1 LNVASGGEWAA
12 SSSPS
17 RTVHVAVPK
26 GLTHRAIV
34 VVLAVL
40 LGFLT
45 LAPLA
50 TVLVGSFRPDGLPF
64 SPGWTLNNYI
74 EVWGA
79 GYTWQLLGNTLLFA
93 CCSSALAIAIALS
106 LSWLVE
112 RTDLPGRSLFHA
124 AILMPMATP
133 PLLLAIG
140 WVLVLSPQIGL
151 VSLAVKPWIGPIDRW
166 LNLYSLGGAIFVQ
179 GLAYVPT
186 CVLILSPAIRAMDPA
201 YEEAAFVARANRAQ
215 VWVKIVLPLLTPTLI
230 SLSTILILVGILAF
244 DVPAVIGIPGNV
256 KLMSIEVYRLM
267 TPPSGLPDY
276 GASSA
281 LNGAVFFLIAPGV
294 LIYRLATRSTSRFA
308 TITGK
313 AYRPN
318 RAPLGRWRWFAVGFV
333 VVYVVAAVVL
343 PLLALVW
350 TSLSPYFGG
359 LDPSL
364 FHRLSFAAYG
374 DVLTDARVWS
384 AAANALQIAVVVVLT
399 LVLTGL
405 LVAWA
410 VLRSG
415 VCGVV
420 VLDVLAMMPLG
431 IPSLMMSVALI
442 FLAFSFRVIPI
453 YGTIWLIA
461 LGHFIVFLPVA
472 VRMMQSGLLQI
483 GAELEEAGAVAGG
496 SLAQVFRRILVP
508 LLRPTIIAA
517 AIWIAVHSIR
527 EFSIAVMLQSGR
539 NNVLSTLLYTLWQT
553 GSSARAAALAV
564 LLMLSL
570 CFLVA
575 CSSFIARHREP

>member
-1 LNVASGGEWAA
+1 MASSDWVASNAR
-12 SSSPS
+12 S
-17 RTVHVAVPK
+17 RTIPVIMPE
-26 GLTHRAIV
+26 GLARRIIV
-34 VVLAVL
+34 VVLAAL

-64 SPGWTLNNYI
+64 GPGWTLDNYVQ
-74 EVWGA
+74 VWGA
-79 GYTWQLLGNTLLFA
+79 RYTWQLLANTLLFA
-93 CCSSALAIAIALS
+93 CGSSALAIAVALA

-112 RTDLPGRSLFHA
+112 RTDLPGRSLFYA

-140 WVLVLSPQIGL
+140 WALVLSPQIGL
-151 VSLAVKPWIGPIDRW
+151 VSFAIKPWIGPIEGW
-166 LNLYSLGGAIFVQ
+166 LNIYSLGGTIFVQ

-201 YEEAAFVARANRAQ
+201 YEEAAFVARASRAQ
-215 VWVKIVLPLLTPTLI
+215 VWMKIVLPFLTPALI

-256 KLMSIEVYRLM
+256 RLMSIEVYRLM

-281 LNGAVFFLIAPGV
+281 LNSAVFFLIAPGI
-294 LIYRLATRSTSRFA
+294 LIYRLATRSASRFA

-318 RAPLGRWRWFAVGFV
+318 RTPLGRWRWPAAAFAAL
-333 VVYVVAAVVL
+333 YVIAAVVL

-364 FHRLSFAAYG
+364 FHRLTFAAYA
-374 DVLTDARVWS
+374 DVLTNARVW
-384 AAANALQIAVVVVLT
+384 AAAVNALQIAAAVVLGLILAG
-399 LVLTGL
+399 LV
-405 LVAWA
+405 VAWA
-410 VLRSG
+410 VLRSRVRG
-415 VCGVV
+415 AG
-420 VLDVLAMMPLG
+420 VLDVLAMIPLG
-431 IPSLMMSVALI
+431 IPPLMMSVALI
-442 FLAFSFRVIPI
+442 FLAFSFRAVPI

-483 GAELEEAGAVAGG
+483 SAELEEAAVVSGG
-496 SLAQVFRRILVP
+496 SLLQMFGRILVP

-539 NNVLSTLLYTLWQT
+539 NNVLSTLLYTLWQN
-553 GSSARAAALAV
+553 GNSSRAAALAV
-564 LLMLSL
+564 LLMLTL
-570 CFLVA
+570 CLLVA
-575 CSSFIARHREP
+575 CSSLVARHREI

>member
-1 LNVASGGEWAA
+1 MTSSGEWATPNA
-12 SSSPS
+12 PP
-17 RTVHVAVPK
+17 RTVHAAVSK
-26 GLTHRAIV
+26 GLAHRAIV

-64 SPGWTLNNYI
+64 SPGWTLHNYV

-79 GYTWQLLGNTLLFA
+79 RYTWQLLGNTLLFA

-112 RTDLPGRSLFHA
+112 RTDLPGRALFHA

-140 WVLVLSPQIGL
+140 WALVLSPQIGL
-151 VSLAVKPWIGPIDRW
+151 VSIALKPWVGPIEGW
-166 LNLYSLGGAIFVQ
+166 LNIYSLGGTIFVQ

-201 YEEAAFVARANRAQ
+201 YEEAAFVSRANRAQ
-215 VWVKIVLPLLTPTLI
+215 VLVKIVLPFLTPALI
-230 SLSTILILVGILAF
+230 SLFTILMLVGVLAF

-281 LNGAVFFLIAPGV
+281 LNGAVFFLIAPGI
-294 LIYRLATRSTSRFA
+294 LIYRLTTRSASRFA

-318 RAPLGRWRWFAVGFV
+318 RTPLGRWRWPAAGFAAL
-333 VVYVVAAVVL
+333 YVIAAVVL
-343 PLLALVW
+343 PLLALIW

-359 LDPSL
+359 LDPTL
-364 FHRLSFAAYG
+364 FHRLTFAAYA
-374 DVLTDARVWS
+374 DVLTSPRVW
-384 AAANALQIAVVVVLT
+384 AAAGNALQIAGAVVLGLIFVG
-399 LVLTGL
+399 LV
-405 LVAWA
+405 VAWA
-410 VLRSG
+410 VLRSRVRG
-415 VCGVV
+415 AVI
-420 VLDVLAMMPLG
+420 LDVLAMIPLG
-431 IPSLMMSVALI
+431 IPPLMMSVALI
-442 FLAFSFRVIPI
+442 FLAFSFRIIPI

-483 GAELEEAGAVAGG
+483 SAELEEAAVVAGG
-496 SLAQVFRRILVP
+496 SLLQLFRRILVP
-508 LLRPTIIAA
+508 LLQPTIIAA

-539 NNVLSTLLYTLWQT
+539 NQVLSTLLYNFWQT
-553 GSSARAAALAV
+553 GSSSRAAALAV

-570 CFLVA
+570 CLLVA
-575 CSSFIARHREP
+575 CSSLVARHREI